1 MKSVVIL
8 CNGEFPKK
16 EYPLYLLRTA
26 DVIVCCDSRYN
37 IGRLKKLGL
46 EPALIVGDMDST
58 PRRIQQQYADRL
70 VHLAGQDDN
79 DLSKAFNVVRERWPE
94 ASDIYILGASG
105 KEEAHTIGNFGWLME
120 WERRAMDEFADS
132 KQRGE
137 SGRESIGPFTLSQ
150 DPTPHS
156 HIEAKGLSSSPC
168 CPKSCFKPKDHSAFP
183 SCFNSCLEA
192 QGLTA
197 PPSCPNSCLEAKG
210 LRVEMVSD
218 YSTAFVVSGFR
229 PMELH
234 VGEGRKMSFFS
245 TDPSLS
251 IRSTGLIWPLEGV
264 DLSKWW
270 AATLNRTDSDIV
282 TLQFSHLSPLLIIMD

>member
-26 DVIVCCDSRYN
+26 DIIVCCDSRYN

-58 PRRIQQQYADRL
+58 PRRIQEEYADRL

-79 DLSKAFNVVRERWPE
+79 DLAKAFSVVRERWPE

-120 WERRAMDEFADS
+120 WERCAMEEFADS
-132 KQRGE
+132 KQKGE
-137 SGRESIGPFTLSQ
+137 SGPESIEPFTLSQ

-156 HIEAKGLSSSPC
+156 HIEAKGLSASLC

-192 QGLTA
+192 QGL
-197 PPSCPNSCLEAKG
+197 
-210 LRVEMVSD
+210 RVEMVSD

-229 PMELH
+229 PVELH
-234 VGEGRKMSFFS
+234 VGEGRKISFFS

-251 IRSTGLIWPLEGV
+251 IRSTGLVWSLEGV

-270 AATLNRTDSDIV
+270 AATLNRTDNDIV
-282 TLQFSHLSPLLIIMD
+282 TLQFSHPSPLLIIMD

>member
-16 EYPLYLLRTA
+16 EYPLYLLRAA

-79 DLSKAFNVVRERWPE
+79 DLAKAFNMVRERWPE

-105 KEEAHTIGNFGWLME
+105 KEEAHTIGNLGWLME
-120 WERRAMDEFADS
+120 WERRAMTEFTGS
-132 KQRGE
+132 KPDGQ
-137 SGRESIGPFTLSQ
+137 
-150 DPTPHS
+150 
-156 HIEAKGLSSSPC
+156 ACSSPAFEAQG
-168 CPKSCFKPKDHSAFP
+168 PAPQSCLEEDRTASP
-183 SCFNSCLEA
+183 SCPYSFLEA
-192 QGLTA
+192 QGLST
-197 PPSCPNSCLEAKG
+197 PPSCPNSCLEAQG
-210 LRVEMVSD
+210 LKIEMVSD

-229 PMELH
+229 PVELH

-251 IRSTGLIWPLEGV
+251 IRSTGLVWPLEGV

-270 AATLNRTDSDIV
+270 AATLNRTDNDIV
-282 TLQFSHLSPLLIIMD
+282 TLQFSHPSPLLIIMD